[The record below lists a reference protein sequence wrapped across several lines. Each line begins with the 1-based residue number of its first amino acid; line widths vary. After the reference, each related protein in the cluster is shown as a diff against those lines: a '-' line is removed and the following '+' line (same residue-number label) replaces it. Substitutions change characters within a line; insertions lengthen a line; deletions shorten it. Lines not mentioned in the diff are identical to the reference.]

1 MGGKRVVPSA
11 RTRQDIRHI
20 TAWYRQQGGAGLA
33 LRWNDAIKS
42 ALQHIGAHPKTG
54 FTHYASELRLE
65 GLRCWPVHGFPY
77 LLFYREQE
85 AQVEVARVLHAQ
97 RDIPAWMGSAP

>member
-1 MGGKRVVPSA
+1 M
-11 RTRQDIRHI
+11 
-20 TAWYRQQGGAGLA
+20 A
-33 LRWNDAIKS
+33 LRWSGAVES
-42 ALQHIGAHPKTG
+42 ALRHIGTHPKTG
-54 FTHYASELRLE
+54 FTRHATELKLD

-97 RDIPAWMGSAP
+97 RDIPAWMGAAP